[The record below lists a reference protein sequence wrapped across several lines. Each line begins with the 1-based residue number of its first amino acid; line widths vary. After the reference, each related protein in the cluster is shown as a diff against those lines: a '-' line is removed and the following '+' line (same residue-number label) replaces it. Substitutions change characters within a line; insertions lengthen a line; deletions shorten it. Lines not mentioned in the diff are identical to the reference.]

1 MNERYLPKF
10 YHFLLVI
17 SASLK
22 KNLLE
27 LIRYP
32 INSIFV
38 ILFPIFWTLPI
49 YLLIYS
55 FAPDGVSQGLYSYT
69 GTNMFFS
76 YYLIGMIGGLFIT
89 QIFWGMGFSLKR
101 LMDIGVLETIWSY
114 PMDHIHFIVGESFYN
129 LIETIYSEVAS
140 VLIIRY
146 IFGFYLPKEFWQ
158 AFYIFIPFTIVMYGF
173 GIFFA
178 AFILQIKNPNTLV
191 DLSSFVVMSLSG
203 TQNPPQVFPR
213 FLLAISLI
221 MPTTYFIDYL
231 RVISLKMK
239 PLLPINL
246 EIFIMSISLL
256 ILPLTG
262 IIYFRFADKRC
273 RKIGN
278 IGVH

>member
-1 MNERYLPKF
+1 MNEKYCSNF
-10 YHFLLVI
+10 YHFFLVAK
-17 SASLK
+17 ASLK
-22 KNLLE
+22 KNILE

-32 INSIFV
+32 ANSIFV
-38 ILFPIFWTLPI
+38 ILFPIIWTLPI

-55 FAPDGVSQGLYSYT
+55 FAPDGISLGLYSYT
-69 GTNMFFS
+69 GTKLFFS

-114 PMDHIHFIVGESFYN
+114 PLNHVHFIIGESIYN
-129 LIETIYSEVAS
+129 LVETLYSEVAS

-146 IFGFYLPKEFWQ
+146 IFGFTLPKEFWQ

-178 AFILQIKNPNTLV
+178 ALILQLKNPNTLV
-191 DLSSFVVMSLSG
+191 DLSSFLVMTLSG

-213 FLLAISLI
+213 LLLSISLVI
-221 MPTTYFIDYL
+221 PTTYFIDYL
-231 RVISLKMK
+231 RVLSLKMK
-239 PLLPINL
+239 PLVPTNI
-246 EIFIMSISLL
+246 EIFIMNISVL
-256 ILPLTG
+256 ILPALG
-262 IIYFRFADKRC
+262 IIYFKFIDKRC

-278 IGVH
+278 IGIH